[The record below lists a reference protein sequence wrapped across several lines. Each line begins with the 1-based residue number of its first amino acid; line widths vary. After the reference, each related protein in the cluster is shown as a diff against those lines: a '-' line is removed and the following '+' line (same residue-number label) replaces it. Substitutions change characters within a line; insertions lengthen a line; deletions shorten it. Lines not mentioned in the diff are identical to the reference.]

1 MTNDSP
7 QQSDLSTVIVILA
20 GGEGRRLGG
29 VDKATVELGG
39 RRLVDVAISRAKR
52 WRLPVV
58 ISVRRPAPW
67 HAALDVPVVLDDTDH
82 AGPLAGV
89 CAVMSWAPMNV
100 SCLVS
105 LTVDCPFLPDDL
117 VARLTNTTLNGA
129 IAVAESDG
137 VRHHL
142 IAAWPRTTWPAIRS
156 AVQSGVTA
164 VHKAQACQ
172 RTIAVN
178 WPLSPT
184 DPFFNVNTPSD
195 LHGAEEISR

>member
-1 MTNDSP
+1 MINGAP
-7 QQSDLSTVIVILA
+7 QYSDLSILIA
-20 GGEGRRLGG
+20 VLVGGEGRRLGG
-29 VDKATVELGG
+29 IDKATVGLGG
-39 RRLVDVAISRAKR
+39 RRLVDVAICRTKLWRA
-52 WRLPVV
+52 PVV
-58 ISVRRPAPW
+58 ISARRAAPW
-67 HAALDVPVVLDDTDH
+67 HAALDVPVVLDGADH

-89 CAVMSWAPMNV
+89 SAVMSWAPVNV
-100 SCLVS
+100 ACLVS

-117 VARLTNTTLNGA
+117 IGRLTNAALDGS
-129 IAVAESDG
+129 IAVAESGG

-142 IAAWPRTTWPAIRS
+142 IAAWPRTTWPAIMR

-178 WPLSPT
+178 WPMSPT

-195 LHGAEEISR
+195 LDGAEEFLK